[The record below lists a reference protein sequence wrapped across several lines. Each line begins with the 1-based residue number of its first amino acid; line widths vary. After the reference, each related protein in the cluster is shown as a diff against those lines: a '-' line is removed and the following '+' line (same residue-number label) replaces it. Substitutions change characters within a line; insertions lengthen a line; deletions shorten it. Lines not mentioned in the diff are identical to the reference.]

1 MLSINTLYSLIRS
14 IDIYPSKGSVAA
26 AGAGAAAAAAAVV
39 QIGLS
44 STDGDLIS
52 SIAESFS
59 RGVHLW

>member
-26 AGAGAAAAAAAVV
+26 AAAAAAAAVV

-59 RGVHLW
+59 RGVYL